1 MNKLYFVF
9 LVALTISACSPYQKA
24 LKSEDIAVKYA
35 VAEEKY
41 NSGKY
46 QKAIRLF
53 EQIAPSYRGKPQAEK
68 MFYMYAQSL
77 YKTGQFYT
85 AGYQF
90 ESFASGYPKSEKVE
104 EAAFLGALCYSKL
117 SPGYSL
123 DQVDTDKAIEK
134 MQSFIDSYPESSYL
148 PQANIIV
155 KELREKLE
163 KKAFEI
169 AKQYHVIAE
178 AVRDFKAPLVA
189 LDNFIADYPG
199 TPFREDAFYYK
210 IEASYQYALN
220 SVDSKVKV
228 RLDETLENY
237 EKFLKQFPESKYR
250 GKADKIKE
258 DVNKL
263 LQQYSK

>member
-1 MNKLYFVF
+1 MNKLYFIF
-9 LVALTISACSPYQKA
+9 LVAVVFSSCTPYQKA

-35 VAEEKY
+35 AAEEKY
-41 NSGKY
+41 NKEKY

-117 SPGYSL
+117 SPRYSL

-134 MQSFIDSYPESSYL
+134 MQAFIDSYPDSQYL
-148 PQANIIV
+148 PEANKIV

-163 KKAFEI
+163 FKAFEI
-169 AKQYHVIAE
+169 AKQYHTIAE
-178 AVRDFKAPLVA
+178 AIRDFKAPLVA

-199 TPFREDAFYYK
+199 TPYREEAFYYK
-210 IEASYQYALN
+210 IEASYKYAIN
-220 SVDSKVKV
+220 SVESKVQL
-228 RLDETLENY
+228 RLRETLENY
-237 EKFLKQFPESKYR
+237 DKFLKNFPESKLK

-258 DVNKL
+258 DADKL

>member
-9 LVALTISACSPYQKA
+9 LIVLTISACSPYQKA
-24 LKSEDIAVKYA
+24 LKSEDVAVKYA

-117 SPGYSL
+117 SPVYSL

-220 SVDSKVKV
+220 SVDSKVKA

-237 EKFLKQFPESKYR
+237 EKFLKQFPESRYKE
-250 GKADKIKE
+250 KADKIKE